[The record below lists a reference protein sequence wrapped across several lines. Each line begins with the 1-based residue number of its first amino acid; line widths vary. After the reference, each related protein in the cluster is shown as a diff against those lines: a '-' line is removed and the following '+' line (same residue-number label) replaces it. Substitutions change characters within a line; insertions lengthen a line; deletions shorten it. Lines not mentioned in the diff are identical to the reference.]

1 MIECYDEYL
10 YAKVTLIFGMVT
22 IAVPFLFICIAGAVC
37 SIADRI
43 MKHRRKHSENGRVCN
58 TGNSR

>member
-22 IAVPFLFICIAGAVC
+22 IAVPFLFVCIAAGIC
-37 SIADRI
+37 EFADW
-43 MKHRRKHSENGRVCN
+43 MKKHKHKRGKD
-58 TGNSR
+58 GHG

>member
-1 MIECYDEYL
+1 MIECYNEYI

-37 SIADRI
+37 SIADWI
-43 MKHRRKHSENGRVCN
+43 MKHRRKHSKNG
-58 TGNSR
+58 